1 MVNTHRAEGGFS
13 RWAPVCFQATVMD
26 KFVSDKTP
34 ADAGG
39 PWGNLC
45 GFVLLVS
52 WPTLMS
58 LMWSAGHV
66 VVTPATSYVKVYKW
80 LICLGENFQSGGS
93 YFGSQKLTLYSR
105 SRWWIHQVLPLPT
118 LFLPAHFWRW
128 PLGTL
133 GTWPESLDT
142 SLNGDLSLSLLGC
155 APGLSETYASL
166 TKDSCP
172 TGALPRAAFLW
183 TKANEAPRFRKQDPL
198 TEKHRPFCA
207 VWPGA

>member
-105 SRWWIHQVLPLPT
+105 SRWWIH
-118 LFLPAHFWRW
+118 
-128 PLGTL
+128 
-133 GTWPESLDT
+133 
-142 SLNGDLSLSLLGC
+142 LNKLR
-155 APGLSETYASL
+155 
-166 TKDSCP
+166 SCP
-172 TGALPRAAFLW
+172 YPPCSSLPISDGGLW
-183 TKANEAPRFRKQDPL
+183 VLWVLGQSPWTPASMGISVC
-198 TEKHRPFCA
+198 PFWA
-207 VWPGA
+207 VPQA